1 MNRYAGL
8 NFKYRGC
15 ASGIKRRR
23 EERERKREREN
34 NFEIL
39 IYGRRCGKASGKGT
53 GEILDGI

>member
-15 ASGIKRRR
+15 ASGIKRR
-23 EERERKREREN
+23 EREREREN